1 MATSGEFS
9 GLVVKRTK
17 PDQCLKRCEE
27 GSLLWSVNEV
37 DFTYIAD
44 AYGLEG

>member
-9 GLVVKRTK
+9 GLMVKCTK

-27 GSLLWSVNEV
+27 CSLLWPVNKV